1 MNATVKQVT
10 EVQMGEYRLVL
21 DEAKLKKLADI
32 CDYAE
37 QNISDLTE
45 LGDQLLE
52 LTDNGAVLDAEVLP
66 ILRTLVDVKRDY
78 QAILS
83 LGIERKEAGHD

>member
-83 LGIERKEAGHD
+83 LGIERKEAGRD